1 MRVLSSRLTRQPTS
15 SLLSPS
21 TSMLLSF
28 PQKKSTKIYNSK
40 TGARVGDPCLQC
52 WPQGRRCSCPGW
64 TLFQMLLI
72 IELDFKCCWLLNFIS
87 NAEQWTLSFISNADK
102 WAESKD
108 DNDVWCWSAETVCK
122 ENYTSSKFH
131 FLLIKMII
139 LIKLMLMQVESKLV
153 TMLTHPEAVQCIR
166 SSNVN
171 EEL

>member
-1 MRVLSSRLTRQPTS
+1 MGFPFDRGHGWGSCPQDWQGNQHHHCYHHPHQCYYH
-15 SLLSPS
+15 SPKKN
-21 TSMLLSF
+21 
-28 PQKKSTKIYNSK
+28 QQKSTIAKQVLGLGTPASNAGLK
-40 TGARVGDPCLQC
+40 AGDVLVQVELHFRC
-52 WPQGRRCSCPGW
+52 W
-64 TLFQMLLI
+64 
-72 IELDFKCCWLLNFIS
+72 WLLNFIS

-131 FLLIKMII
+131 FLLIKMMI